1 MATINTQIG
10 QVLFSCQ
17 LPEKVSITT
26 VGESAEVEVAIEVNS
41 VEVFSVVLN
50 ATDYKVYLYDIRSI
64 IEDAIR
70 ENDEAFG
77 DCDINVTENGT
88 STGANGFTVVLSDMD
103 IPNAATWLQSH
114 FLTTRVSQCIA
125 ADGRQCLSFFAT
137 QGEQI
142 TYIIDATV
150 RQANGYISTVRWTER
165 NAETASRGQYSE
177 VINVADII
185 THFAQDG
192 QVLAFTVQ
200 RGAARLMKFF
210 VVDIMPQLTLLFSNN
225 FNVWEYA
232 YLNAATV
239 QKRKLEAGEAVSI
252 RHRLKFDLQIEEEF
266 EVETA
271 ILSREEAQWL
281 AQMLTSRY
289 IEKIMP
295 DGSSKT
301 ILVDGETE
309 ISDADDAQNRL
320 KFSYIYCQNII
331 YD

>member
-1 MATINTQIG
+1 M
-10 QVLFSCQ
+10 
-17 LPEKVSITT
+17 VSITT
-26 VGESAEVEVAIEVNS
+26 VGESAEVEVAIEVDS
-41 VEVFSVVLN
+41 EEVFSVILS

-77 DCDINVTENGT
+77 DCDISVTENG
-88 STGANGFTVVLSDMD
+88 SSSGTGGFTVVLSDMD

-114 FLTTRVSQCIA
+114 FLTTRISQCIA
-125 ADGRQCLSFFAT
+125 ADGRQCLSFFAN

-177 VINVADII
+177 VINVADIV

-210 VVDIMPQLTLLFSNN
+210 IVDIMPQLTLLFSNN

-252 RHRLKFDLQIEEEF
+252 RHRMKFDLEIEEEF

-271 ILSREEAQWL
+271 LLSLQEAHWL

-289 IEKIMP
+289 IAKLMP
-295 DGSSKT
+295 DGSTKP

-309 ISDADDAQNRL
+309 ISDSDDAQNRL

-331 YD
+331 YN